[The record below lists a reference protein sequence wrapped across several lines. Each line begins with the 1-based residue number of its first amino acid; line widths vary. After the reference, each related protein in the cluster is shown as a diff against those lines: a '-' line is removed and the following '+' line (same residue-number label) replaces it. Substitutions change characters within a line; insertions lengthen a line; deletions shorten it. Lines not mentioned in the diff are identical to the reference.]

1 LKRFFKSAAFPI
13 LLVVILAFVAQRV
26 ISPDNGEKPPTYNE
40 FLQKVDQGEIK
51 STTINTKDNSLD
63 VEEKPAEGST
73 DETGTK
79 FETGYPNNTEQSL
92 LNQLDQNDVEV
103 TVKGTGGSSLLSML
117 TYILPFLLFFGFW
130 IFLMNQM
137 QGGGSRV
144 MSFGKSKAKKMA
156 VDAPKISFKDVAG
169 ADEAVQELHEIKEF
183 LQTPKKF
190 QALGAR
196 IPKGVL
202 LYGPPGTGKTLLARA
217 VAGEAGVPF
226 FSISGSDFVEMFVGV
241 GASRVRDLFEQA
253 KQSSPCIIF
262 MDEIDAVGRHRGAG
276 MGGGHD
282 EREQTLNQLLVEMD
296 GFEIKDNI
304 ILIAAT
310 NRPDILDPAL
320 LRPGR
325 FDRQVA
331 VDRPDRLGR
340 KKILEVHSRGKPLAG
355 EIDLDA
361 LAGQTPGF
369 TGADLSNLINEAAL
383 LTARSGKKEIT
394 MLELEEGIMR
404 VVAGPEKKTR
414 IMSEKERKITAYHEM
429 GHAIVGHLL
438 PNCDPVH
445 KVSVISRGQA
455 LGYTISLPTEDKF
468 LTSRAE
474 LSETMAMTL
483 GGRAAEEIVFDEI
496 TTGASN
502 DLEKVTATAK
512 QMVMRFGMSERLG
525 PRVFGHDRGQ
535 PFLGREMGSE
545 PDYSDEIAR
554 EIDDEI
560 RRIVEGAHQT
570 ARDILDERR
579 DDLTRIS
586 EILLVRE
593 TIDADQFE
601 KLIDGATEEEVFPPE
616 SETEP
621 EPDFPSEPEPVNTP
635 SSEPSPEPGPPRPG
649 YAGGMTDIRSD
660 DT

>member
-1 LKRFFKSAAFPI
+1 MKRFFKSAAFPI

-26 ISPDNGEKPPTYNE
+26 ISPDSGPEPPTYNE
-40 FLQKVDQGEIK
+40 FLAKVDEGDIK
-51 STTINTKDNSLD
+51 KVTIKTKDNSLE
-63 VEEKPAEGST
+63 VTEKAT
-73 DETGTK
+73 DGGDGDGEK

-92 LNQLDQNDVEV
+92 LNQLDSNDVET

-331 VDRPDRLGR
+331 VDRPDRQGR
-340 KKILEVHSRGKPLAG
+340 KKILEVHSRGKPLGG

-383 LTARSGKKEIT
+383 LTARSGKKEIS

-404 VVAGPEKKTR
+404 VIAG
-414 IMSEKERKITAYHEM
+414 
-429 GHAIVGHLL
+429 
-438 PNCDPVH
+438 
-445 KVSVISRGQA
+445 
-455 LGYTISLPTEDKF
+455 
-468 LTSRAE
+468 
-474 LSETMAMTL
+474 
-483 GGRAAEEIVFDEI
+483 
-496 TTGASN
+496 
-502 DLEKVTATAK
+502 
-512 QMVMRFGMSERLG
+512 
-525 PRVFGHDRGQ
+525 
-535 PFLGREMGSE
+535 
-545 PDYSDEIAR
+545 
-554 EIDDEI
+554 
-560 RRIVEGAHQT
+560 
-570 ARDILDERR
+570 
-579 DDLTRIS
+579 
-586 EILLVRE
+586 
-593 TIDADQFE
+593 
-601 KLIDGATEEEVFPPE
+601 
-616 SETEP
+616 
-621 EPDFPSEPEPVNTP
+621 
-635 SSEPSPEPGPPRPG
+635 
-649 YAGGMTDIRSD
+649 
-660 DT
+660 

>member
-1 LKRFFKSAAFPI
+1 VKRFFKSAWFP
-13 LLVVILAFVAQRV
+13 LLIVVVLAFFAHQL
-26 ISPDNGEKPPTYNE
+26 ISPGEQQEEPTYNE
-40 FLQKVDQGEIK
+40 FLAQVEDEPQSIE
-51 STTINTKDNSLD
+51 SVTVQTKDHTVD
-63 VEEKPAEGST
+63 VTETNGEEYS
-73 DETGTK
+73 
-79 FETGYPNNTEQSL
+79 TGYPENTEEALQNNL
-92 LNQLDQNDVEV
+92 LRNDVEIKV
-103 TVKGTGGSSLLSML
+103 EGTGGSSILSLL
-117 TYILPFLLFFGFW
+117 TYVLPFILFFAFW
-130 IFLMNQM
+130 VFLMNQM
-137 QGGGSRV
+137 QGGGSKV
-144 MSFGKSKAKKMA
+144 MSFGKSRAKRLS
-156 VDAPKISFKDVAG
+156 VDAPKITFRDVAG

-183 LQTPKKF
+183 LENPKKF

-253 KQSSPCIIF
+253 KQNSPCIIF

-296 GFEIKDNI
+296 GFEMKDNI

-325 FDRQVA
+325 FDRQIV
-331 VDRPDRLGR
+331 VDRPDRKGR
-340 KKILEVHSRGKPLAG
+340 KQILEVHTRGKPLAKD
-355 EIDLDA
+355 IDLDA

-369 TGADLSNLINEAAL
+369 TGADLANLINEAAL
-383 LTARSGKKEIT
+383 LTARSNKREIT
-394 MLELEEGIMR
+394 MQELEEGIMR
-404 VVAGPEKKTR
+404 VIAGPEKKSR
-414 IMSEKERKITAYHEM
+414 VMSEKERLITAYHEL
-429 GHAIVGHLL
+429 GHAIVGHVL

-445 KVSVISRGQA
+445 KISIISRGQA

-468 LTSRAE
+468 LTTRAE
-474 LSETMAMTL
+474 LTDTMAMTL
-483 GGRAAEEIVFDEI
+483 GGRAAEEIVFGEV

-502 DLEKVTATAK
+502 DLEKVTETAK

-525 PRVFGHDRGQ
+525 PRVFGHDRAQ
-535 PFLGREMGSE
+535 PFLGREFSAE

-560 RRIVEGAHQT
+560 RRMVEEAHQT
-570 ARDILDERR
+570 AKDV
-579 DDLTRIS
+579 LTDNREGIDRIS
-586 EILLVRE
+586 KILLERE
-593 TIDADQFE
+593 TIDSEQFE
-601 KLIDGATEEEVFPPE
+601 QLLEGASEDEVFGEEEEPQAPE
-616 SETEP
+616 PAPEP
-621 EPDFPSEPEPVNTP
+621 EKPQREGPRPVP
-635 SSEPSPEPGPPRPG
+635 RPRPG
-649 YAGGMTDIRSD
+649 LAGGAAEMRRKEPGSP
-660 DT
+660 